1 MTMSKQDRRG
11 APSIYAESMTK
22 GTHIKFPDYMF
33 EWLEN
38 KVGSGEYRSRSDV
51 VRQLIEQEMEWE
63 EENWTLQIVER
74 GNER

>member
-38 KVGSGEYRSRSDV
+38 RLAILYGAQDGAQDG
-51 VRQLIEQEMEWE
+51 
-63 EENWTLQIVER
+63 TP
-74 GNER
+74 